1 MKLPRVSELWV
12 PDAGDERD
20 AHFMGLAV
28 RAAAEAFEREEVP
41 VGAVVVHGQR
51 VLAIASNRCEELRDP
66 TAHAEM
72 LALTEACSV
81 LDEGRLVGC
90 ELFCTLE
97 PCFMCAG
104 ALLHARIERIVFGA
118 RDPKFGA
125 CRSLATLPEDERL
138 NHRCKV
144 VEGVHADIAAELLR
158 AFFRERRGKS

>member
-12 PDAGDERD
+12 PEPGEERD
-20 AHFMGLAV
+20 AHFMAIAL

-41 VGAVVVHGQR
+41 VGAVIVEGER
-51 VLAIASNRCEELRDP
+51 VLAIASNRCVELRDP

-81 LDEGRLVGC
+81 LDAGRLPGC
-90 ELFCTLE
+90 DLYCTLE

-104 ALLHARIERIVFGA
+104 ALLHARIARIVFGA

-125 CRSLATLPEDERL
+125 CKSLAELPTDERL
-138 NHRCKV
+138 NHRCPV
-144 VEGVHADIAAELLR
+144 VEGVHADLSSQLLQE
-158 AFFRERRGKS
+158 FFRARRK